1 MRNKDSNIIIII
13 SNLIQVQKINI
24 CLRSGQMFCGFQG
37 SLSPQSLGY
46 Y

>member
-24 CLRSGQMFCGFQG
+24 CLRFGKMFCGFQG